1 MAKLG
6 KKLVGILVVVG
17 LAVAYQQGW
26 LPEPQGDSGSGGG
39 TVVVEDDLETLGAAI
54 EEDDEGLTAAGP
66 PPAQAREAG
75 PGPEAPAAKA
85 SAREAAQE
93 QAVAR
98 IRKAFKYNQS
108 DFIVT
113 VYGEV
118 VHILAYDDDPPRH
131 QRFLLQISDDLTLK
145 IAHNTD
151 LAPDVPLK
159 KGDIVTV
166 KGEYEWN
173 DKGGVIHWTHLDPR
187 NRHEHGYIEHYGKK
201 YE

>member
-1 MAKLG
+1 M
-6 KKLVGILVVVG
+6 
-17 LAVAYQQGW
+17 
-26 LPEPQGDSGSGGG
+26 
-39 TVVVEDDLETLGAAI
+39 VVEDDLEALGAVVTD
-54 EEDDEGLTAAGP
+54 EEGMAAAGP
-66 PPAQAREAG
+66 VSSREQDPDAAPAPQQ
-75 PGPEAPAAKA
+75 PAAKS
-85 SAREAAQE
+85 SAREEAQ
-93 QAVAR
+93 QKAVDR

-118 VHILAYDDDPPRH
+118 VHILAYDNDPPRH
-131 QRFLLQISDDLTLK
+131 QRWLLEISDDLTLK

-173 DKGGVIHWTHLDPR
+173 DKGGVIHWTHHDPR
-187 NRHEHGYIEHYGKK
+187 GRHEGGWIEHYGKK